1 MDKDMI
7 LQTLQAVIN
16 TLNGA
21 TLRADQHDA
30 FQRISAC
37 TNELQHLMQ
46 EIEKPEPTEQQK
58 EG

>member
-1 MDKDMI
+1 MNKDMI
-7 LQTLQAVIN
+7 LQTIQAVIN

-30 FQRISAC
+30 YQRISAC
-37 TNELQHLMQ
+37 TNERQLLMQ
-46 EIEKPEPTEQQK
+46 EIDKPEPDEKK

>member
-1 MDKDMI
+1 MNKDMI

-30 FQRISAC
+30 YQRISAC

-46 EIEKPEPTEQQK
+46 EIDKQESEELKK

>member
-1 MDKDMI
+1 MNKDLI

-46 EIEKPEPTEQQK
+46 EIDKPEPDEKK